1 MNISVAP
8 LGFTIDLLLPV
19 FAQAADAVGGP
30 APPPAPIP
38 WWREGWAAWT
48 ITLLT
53 VALPTLAA
61 WLLAGRLRAADMWG
75 RLATVLVA
83 LVAGCVIVALG
94 WPPRLGID
102 LKGGVI
108 LVYEIDA
115 SKQVAGQVDD
125 CVGKIEQLLERQ
137 EGKLGAVSRTPGGG
151 IAVRLDTADAVAR
164 ESFMRSVEQFD
175 FGDAQVRL
183 ARRSDA
189 GGALSLEFDVAGRSA
204 AVDMD
209 KLVAAVSRRVNPGG
223 QKEVTVRRYGLDQ
236 LEVIVPE
243 VDQSEVDLIKR
254 IVSSAGVLEFR
265 ITANPEDPRHK
276 QVIELG
282 GRTAGTTVSEG
293 GRPIGRWVQL
303 DTTKMSPDENSGL
316 VTRAM
321 PDGRVEV
328 LVVLD
333 RFDVTGGYLSRA
345 LSSYDSNLQ
354 PCVNFSFNSSGAAL
368 FGTLTGQNLPDPAN
382 RLTSRLGIVLDD
394 VLLSAPTIRSTIS
407 GDGQITGSFKQ
418 ADVDFL
424 VGVLNAGSLPAALY
438 SEPISEQKIS
448 PQLGA
453 DTIRSGARAM
463 VLAMIVVLSFM
474 LAYYRFS
481 GFVADLAVL
490 LNVVLVVALMI
501 SVKAA
506 FTLAGLA
513 GLVLSVGMAVD
524 ANVLIYERM
533 REETDRGAAMRMAI
547 RNGFQRAFST
557 IVDSNLTTLI
567 TGVVLFMIGTDQ
579 LKGFAVTLILGL
591 TLNLFTA
598 VFCAR
603 VVFDLAERNR
613 WISRL
618 SMARLFGQTNF
629 KFVSWMWPA
638 IIGSTLFILAGLA
651 AALQRGQ
658 GLFDIDFTG
667 GTSVQVAFKDGGAG
681 GQPRPDIAEVRR
693 ALAVLPDVAVS
704 AVTSAD
710 GGGDLRYKIDT
721 SLRDDR
727 QVEQTLQEVF
737 PGRLATYSMGFGE
750 IVSTAPKDGA
760 DNDGKQANP
769 QPLATGV
776 ALDFPEKINLLT
788 LRATIK
794 DGIEAEGLG
803 EAPFEI
809 EAEGG
814 PSRAGSSRTR
824 AFRNWALSTS
834 LDPPSTR
841 RVLERV
847 ARKLANTPVYLSAN
861 SIGGKVAGNTKVTAV
876 YALLASMLMIVLYVW
891 VRFQNVAFG
900 LAAVVALAHDV
911 LVTVACLALSKF
923 VSPFLGWALVDDFK
937 ISLDVVAA
945 LLTIVGFS
953 INDTIVIFDRLRE
966 IRGKSSFISAEMI
979 DRAVNQT
986 LSRTILTSGTALL
999 ATAILYFFGGQGI
1012 HAFAF
1017 AMLVGII
1024 TGTYSTIYIAS
1035 PIVLWLQHGVG
1046 VPQERAVPRSAAQ
1059 PG

>member
-1 MNISVAP
+1 MNIPITAVQFAVTLPIS
-8 LGFTIDLLLPV
+8 LL
-19 FAQAADAVGGP
+19 AQAADAVGAAVP
-30 APPPAPIP
+30 VQAAATVP
-38 WWREGWAAWT
+38 WWREGWATWM
-48 ITLLT
+48 ITLST
-53 VALPTLAA
+53 VIVPTVVA
-61 WLLAGRLRAADMWG
+61 WLIAKRLRASDMWG
-75 RLATVLVA
+75 RLAAVLVA
-83 LVAGCVIVALG
+83 LAAGVVIVALG

-115 SKQVAGQVDD
+115 SKQVAGQVED
-125 CVGKIEQLLERQ
+125 CIGKIERVLDRQ
-137 EGKLGAVSRTPGGG
+137 EGRLGTATRTAGGG
-151 IAVRLDTADAVAR
+151 IAVRLDTTDAAAR
-164 ESFMRSVEQFD
+164 EAFLKTVENLD
-175 FGDAQVRL
+175 FGGAQVRL
-183 ARRSDA
+183 ARRDA
-189 GGALSLEFDVAGRSA
+189 SGDALSLEFDVAGRAA

-236 LEVIVPE
+236 LEVIVPD

-276 QVIELG
+276 QVIDLA
-282 GRTAGTTVSEG
+282 GRSPGTTVSEG
-293 GRPIGRWVQL
+293 GRAIGRWVQL
-303 DTTKMSPDENSGL
+303 DTAKMNPAENAGL
-316 VTRAM
+316 VTRAT

-453 DTIRSGARAM
+453 DTIRSGTRAM

-481 GFVADLAVL
+481 GLVADLAVL

-533 REETDRGAAMRMAI
+533 REETDRGAALRMAI

-613 WISRL
+613 WITRL
-618 SMARLFGQTNF
+618 SMSRFFGVTNF
-629 KFVSWMWPA
+629 RFVSWMWPA
-638 IIGSTLFILAGLA
+638 VIGSTLFILAGLA
-651 AALQRGQ
+651 AAWQRGP

-667 GTSVQVAFKDGGAG
+667 GTSVQVAFKADKAL
-681 GQPRPDIAEVRR
+681 DIADVRK
-693 ALAVLPDVAVS
+693 AVSALPDVAVS
-704 AVTSAD
+704 AVTAAD
-710 GGGDLRYKIDT
+710 GVTGLRYKIDT
-721 SLRDDR
+721 SLRNDE
-727 QVEQTLQEVF
+727 QVEQALRDAF

-750 IVSTAPKDGA
+750 VVSTAKKDTAGAEDPSKDGA
-760 DNDGKQANP
+760 KESGP
-769 QPLATGV
+769 QSLTTAA

-794 DGIEAEGLG
+794 DALEAEGAAD
-803 EAPFEI
+803 APFEL
-809 EAEGG
+809 EAEGMT
-814 PSRAGSSRTR
+814 SRSKAYRSWG
-824 AFRNWALSTS
+824 LSTA
-834 LDPPSTR
+834 LNPDATR

-847 ARKLANTPVYLSAN
+847 AKKLAGTPVYLSAN
-861 SIGGKVAGNTKVTAV
+861 TIGGKVAGNTKVTAV

-966 IRGKSSFISAEMI
+966 LRGKSPFVTAEMI

-999 ATAILYFFGGQGI
+999 ATLILYLFGGQGI

-1035 PIVLWLQHGVG
+1035 PIVLWLQGRGAATRVG
-1046 VPQERAVPRSAAQ
+1046 VPARSVAQ

>member
-1 MNISVAP
+1 MDIQPFA
-8 LGFTIDLLLPV
+8 FLL
-19 FAQAADAVGGP
+19 AQAAEIAP
-30 APPPAPIP
+30 AAAAAATTAATLP
-38 WWREGWAAWT
+38 WWREGWFLWLL
-48 ITLLT
+48 TLLV
-53 VALPTLAA
+53 VAVPTLIA
-61 WLLAGRLRAADMWG
+61 WLLAKQLRASDMWA
-75 RLATVLVA
+75 RLAAVLVA
-83 LVAGCVIVALG
+83 LFAGCAITALG

-115 SKQVAGQVDD
+115 SKRLSDRSAETKAGD
-125 CVGKIEQLLERQ
+125 
-137 EGKLGAVSRTPGGG
+137 GGG
-151 IAVRLDTADAVAR
+151 QAALDQA
-164 ESFMRSVEQFD
+164 
-175 FGDAQVRL
+175 
-183 ARRSDA
+183 
-189 GGALSLEFDVAGRSA
+189 A

-236 LEVIVPE
+236 IEVIVPD
-243 VDQSEVDLIKR
+243 VDQSEVELIKR

-276 QVIELG
+276 RVVELG
-282 GRTAGTTVSEG
+282 TRAAGTNVMDG
-293 GRPIGRWVQL
+293 GNAIGRWVQL
-303 DTTKMSPDENSGL
+303 DTAKMNPTEDRGL
-316 VTRAM
+316 VTRTM

-333 RFDVTGGYLSRA
+333 RFNVTGGYLSRA
-345 LSSYDSNLQ
+345 LASYDSNLQ
-354 PCVNFSFNSSGAAL
+354 PCVNFSFNSAGAAL

-394 VLLSAPTIRSTIS
+394 TLLSAPTIRSAIS

-418 ADVDFL
+418 ADVEFL
-424 VGVLNAGSLPAALY
+424 VGVLNAGSLPAALH

-463 VLAMIVVLSFM
+463 LLATIVVLGFM

-490 LNVVLVVALMI
+490 LNIILVVALMI
-501 SVKAA
+501 SIKAA

-533 REETDRGAAMRMAI
+533 REEIDRGAGVRMAI

-567 TGVVLFMIGTDQ
+567 TGVVLFAIGTDQ

-598 VFCAR
+598 VFCSR

-613 WISRL
+613 WITSL
-618 SMARLFGQTNF
+618 SMARLFGQTDF

-651 AALQRGQ
+651 AATHRGQ

-667 GTSVQVAFKDGGAG
+667 GTSVQVEFKPGEGL
-681 GQPRPDIAEVRR
+681 DIAEVRR
-693 ALAVLPDVAVS
+693 SVSALPDAAVS
-704 AVTSAD
+704 SVKAAD
-710 GGGDLRYKIDT
+710 GAANLRYKIDT
-721 SLRDDR
+721 SLRDDEA
-727 QVEQTLQEVF
+727 VERMLQEAF

-750 IVSTAPKDGA
+750 VTSAAAGKTPEKEGDAPTQSLSTAA
-760 DNDGKQANP
+760 
-769 QPLATGV
+769 

-788 LRATIK
+788 LRSTIK
-794 DGIEAEGLG
+794 QALDAEGVGDAPFELEAEGMT
-803 EAPFEI
+803 
-809 EAEGG
+809 
-814 PSRAGSSRTR
+814 TR
-824 AFRNWALSTS
+824 SKPYRNWALSTS
-834 LDPPSTR
+834 LEPDVTR

-847 ARKLANTPVYLSAN
+847 AKKLNETPVYLSAN
-861 SIGGKVAGNTKVTAV
+861 TIGGKVAGNTKVTAV
-876 YALLASMLMIVLYVW
+876 YALLASLVMIVLYVW
-891 VRFQNVAFG
+891 LRFQNVAFG

-911 LVTVACLALSKF
+911 LVTVACLAISRY
-923 VSPFLGWALVDDFK
+923 VAPFMGWALVDDFK

-966 IRGKSSFISAEMI
+966 LRGKSQFVTAAMI
-979 DRAVNQT
+979 DKAVNQT

-999 ATAILYFFGGQGI
+999 ATLILYLFGGQGI

-1035 PIVLWLQHGVG
+1035 PIVLWLQH
-1046 VPQERAVPRSAAQ
+1046 RAGAAE
-1059 PG
+1059 PVSVAARPA

>member
-1 MNISVAP
+1 MNS
-8 LGFTIDLLLPV
+8 LPSAIQL
-19 FAQAADAVGGP
+19 FAQAADVATGSAAIP
-30 APPPAPIP
+30 AGAAQ
-38 WWREGWAAWT
+38 WWREPWAVWG

-53 VALPTLAA
+53 VAVPILVS
-61 WLLAGRLRAADMWG
+61 WLLAKRLRAADMWG

-83 LVAGCVIVALG
+83 LTAGAVITWLG

-108 LVYEIDA
+108 LVYEVDA
-115 SKQVAGQVDD
+115 SRQAAGQVDD
-125 CVGKIEQLLERQ
+125 CVGRIEQLLSSQDGRK
-137 EGKLGAVSRTPGGG
+137 GTVSRMANNRIT
-151 IAVRLDTADAVAR
+151 VRLETADAASR
-164 ESFMRSVEQFD
+164 ESFLKGMEQLD
-175 FGDAQVRL
+175 FGDARVRL
-183 ARRSDA
+183 AGRRP
-189 GGALSLEFDVAGRSA
+189 GAEAIDLEYEVAGRSA

-223 QKEVTVRRYGLDQ
+223 QKEVTVRRYGVDQ
-236 LEVIVPE
+236 LEVIVPD

-254 IVSSAGVLEFR
+254 VVSSAGVLEFR

-276 QVIELG
+276 QVIELAS
-282 GRTAGTTVSEG
+282 RSPGTTVTEG
-293 GRPIGRWVQL
+293 GRQIGRWVQL
-303 DTTKMSPDENSGL
+303 DTAKINPAEDGGL
-316 VTRAM
+316 VTRTM

-345 LSSYDSNLQ
+345 SSSYDSNLQ

-382 RLTSRLGIVLDD
+382 RLTSRLGILLDD
-394 VLLSAPTIRSTIS
+394 TLLSAPTLRSTIS

-418 ADVDFL
+418 SDVDFL
-424 VGVLNAGSLPAALY
+424 VGVLNAGSLPAALV

-463 VLAMIVVLSFM
+463 LLATIVVLAFM

-490 LNVVLVVALMI
+490 LNILLIVALMI
-501 SVKAA
+501 SLKAA

-533 REETDRGAAMRMAI
+533 REETDRGAAVRMAI

-567 TGVVLFMIGTDQ
+567 TAVVLFAMGTDQ

-591 TLNLFTA
+591 VLNLFTA
-598 VFCAR
+598 VYCAR
-603 VVFDLAERNR
+603 VAFDLAERNGWLR
-613 WISRL
+613 KL

-629 KFVSWMWPA
+629 EFVRWVQPA
-638 IIGSTLFILAGLA
+638 VIGSLAFILLGMA
-651 AALQRGQ
+651 AAAQRGQ

-667 GTSVQVAFKDGGAG
+667 GTSVQVAFKPD
-681 GQPRPDIAEVRR
+681 QTLDIAEVRK
-693 ALAVLPDVAVS
+693 AVAVLPDAAVS
-704 AVTSAD
+704 AVTAAD
-710 GGGDLRYKIDT
+710 VAAGTRYKIDT
-721 SLRDDR
+721 SVRNDD

-750 IVSTAPKDGA
+750 ITTTAGPDKTAPEAGALSTA
-760 DNDGKQANP
+760 
-769 QPLATGV
+769 V
-776 ALDFPEKINLLT
+776 ALDFPEKINRPT
-788 LRATIK
+788 LRATIQ
-794 DGIEAEGLG
+794 DALQAEGVAD
-803 EAPFEI
+803 APFELEPDTA
-809 EAEGG
+809 EAKGV
-814 PSRAGSSRTR
+814 ASRTKPY
-824 AFRNWALSTS
+824 RNWALSTS
-834 LDPPSTR
+834 LDVEVAR
-841 RVLERV
+841 RVVERV
-847 ARKLANTPVYLSAN
+847 AKKLSDTPVYLSAN
-861 SIGGKVAGNTKVTAV
+861 SIGGKVAGNTKITAI
-876 YALLASMLMIVLYVW
+876 YAMLASLLMIVLYVW

-900 LAAVVALAHDV
+900 LAAVVALIHDV
-911 LVTVACLALSKF
+911 LVAVACLAFSTYLSR
-923 VSPFLGWALVDDFK
+923 FLGWALVDDFK

-966 IRGKSSFISAEMI
+966 LRGKSPYVTAEMI
-979 DRAVNQT
+979 DKSVNQT
-986 LSRTILTSGTALL
+986 LSRTILTSGTAFL
-999 ATAILYFFGGQGI
+999 ATLILYLFGGQGI

-1017 AMLVGII
+1017 TMLVGII
-1024 TGTYSTIYIAS
+1024 TGTYSTIYIAA
-1035 PIVLWLQHGVG
+1035 PLVLFLQEG
-1046 VPQERAVPRSAAQ
+1046 ASAARRSPTATRSTRQ
-1059 PG
+1059 LSA

>member
-1 MNISVAP
+1 MNS
-8 LGFTIDLLLPV
+8 LPIAIQL
-19 FAQAADAVGGP
+19 FAQAADVVTAAAAVP
-30 APPPAPIP
+30 TAAMP
-38 WWREGWAAWT
+38 WWREPWAVWGM
-48 ITLLT
+48 TLLT
-53 VALPTLAA
+53 VAVPTLLS
-61 WLLAGRLRAADMWG
+61 WLLAKRLRAADMWG

-83 LVAGCVIVALG
+83 LTAGAVITWLG

-108 LVYEIDA
+108 LVYEVDA
-115 SKQVAGQVDD
+115 SRQSAGQVDE
-125 CVGKIEQLLERQ
+125 CVGRIEQLLSSQDGRK
-137 EGKLGAVSRTPGGG
+137 GTVSRMADNR
-151 IAVRLDTADAVAR
+151 IAVRLETADAAAR
-164 ESFMRSVEQFD
+164 ESFLKGVEQID
-175 FGDAQVRL
+175 FGDARVRL
-183 ARRSDA
+183 AGRREAAEGVD
-189 GGALSLEFDVAGRSA
+189 LEYDVAGRSA

-254 IVSSAGVLEFR
+254 VVSSAGVLEFR

-276 QVIELG
+276 QVIELAS
-282 GRTAGTTVSEG
+282 RSPGTTVTEG
-293 GRPIGRWVQL
+293 GRQIGRWVQL
-303 DTTKMSPDENSGL
+303 DTTKINPAQDGGL
-316 VTRAM
+316 VTRTM

-333 RFDVTGGYLSRA
+333 RFDVTGGYLTRA
-345 LSSYDSNLQ
+345 SSSYDSNLQ

-382 RLTSRLGIVLDD
+382 RLTSRLGILLDD
-394 VLLSAPTIRSTIS
+394 TLLSAPTIRSTIS

-418 ADVDFL
+418 SDVDFL
-424 VGVLNAGSLPAALY
+424 VGVLNAGSLPAALV

-463 VLAMIVVLSFM
+463 LLATIVVLAFM

-490 LNVVLVVALMI
+490 LNILLVVALMI
-501 SVKAA
+501 SIKAA

-533 REETDRGAAMRMAI
+533 REETERGAAVRMAI

-567 TGVVLFMIGTDQ
+567 TAMVLFAMGTDQ

-591 TLNLFTA
+591 VLNLFTA

-603 VVFDLAERNR
+603 VVFDLAERNGWLR
-613 WISRL
+613 RL
-618 SMARLFGQTNF
+618 SMAKLFGHTNF
-629 KFVSWMWPA
+629 EFVRWVRPA
-638 IIGSTLFILAGLA
+638 VIGSLAFILLGLA
-651 AALQRGQ
+651 AAAQRGQ

-667 GTSVQVAFKDGGAG
+667 GTSVQVAFKPE
-681 GQPRPDIAEVRR
+681 QSLDIAEVRK
-693 ALAVLPDVAVS
+693 AVSVLPDAAVS
-704 AVTSAD
+704 AVTGAD
-710 GGGDLRYKIDT
+710 VAAGTRYKIDT
-721 SLRDDR
+721 SVRDDE
-727 QVEQTLQEVF
+727 QVERTLREVF

-750 IVSTAPKDGA
+750 ITSTSAPDKPAPEAGSLSTA
-760 DNDGKQANP
+760 
-769 QPLATGV
+769 V
-776 ALDFPEKINLLT
+776 ALDFPEKINRPT
-788 LRATIK
+788 LRATIQ
-794 DGIEAEGLG
+794 DALQAEG
-803 EAPFEI
+803 AAAAAFEL
-809 EAEGG
+809 EPDAAESKGV
-814 PSRAGSSRTR
+814 ASRTKSY
-824 AFRNWALSTS
+824 RNWALSTS
-834 LDPPSTR
+834 LDPASAR
-841 RVLERV
+841 RVVERV
-847 ARKLANTPVYLSAN
+847 AKKLSDTPVYLSAN
-861 SIGGKVAGNTKVTAV
+861 SIGGKVAGNTKITAL
-876 YALLASMLMIVLYVW
+876 YALLASLLMIVLYVW

-900 LAAVVALAHDV
+900 LAAVVALIHDV
-911 LVTVACLALSKF
+911 LVAVACLAFSTY
-923 VSPFLGWALVDDFK
+923 VSRFLGWALVDDFK

-966 IRGKSSFISAEMI
+966 LRGKSPFVTAEMI
-979 DRAVNQT
+979 DKAVNQT

-999 ATAILYFFGGQGI
+999 ATLILYLFGGQGI

-1017 AMLVGII
+1017 TMLVGII
-1024 TGTYSTIYIAS
+1024 TGTYSTIYIAA
-1035 PIVLWLQHGVG
+1035 PLVLWLQEGAG
-1046 VPQERAVPRSAAQ
+1046 AARRSQAATRSTPQLSA
-1059 PG
+1059 